1 VLAPRTGATRAE
13 PTEERELSYDDIED
27 ARLYDVQNG
36 WGPGDEFYLG
46 LVHRAGDVLDVG
58 CGTGTLLKRARRD
71 GHRGRLVGLDPGA
84 GMLAVA
90 REEPAVEWVAGTL
103 VPGAYDAEFDLV
115 TMTGHAFQELRR
127 DDDVRSVLRGMRD
140 AVRPGGRVA
149 FETRNPAAREWE
161 TWPGHVYEVT
171 YQDTPI
177 EVWYE
182 LDAAEGDL
190 VTFTE
195 FTDGGRWH
203 RQADRGTLRFLS
215 RIDLDRFLAEAGLEA
230 ETYYGDWQQGPV
242 TEDSPEIIAIARR
255 SAL

>member
-1 VLAPRTGATRAE
+1 V
-13 PTEERELSYDDIED
+13 SYDDLED
-27 ARLYDVQNG
+27 ARLYDVQNA
-36 WGPGDEFYLG
+36 WGRSDEFYLA
-46 LVHRAGDVLDVG
+46 LVMRAGDVLDVG

-90 REEPAVEWVAGTL
+90 REEPAVEWVSGVL

-115 TMTGHAFQELRR
+115 TMTGHAFQELRT
-127 DDDVRSVLRGMRD
+127 DDDVRTVLRGMRD

-149 FETRNPAAREWE
+149 FETRNPTARGWE
-161 TWPGHVYEVT
+161 SWPGQVYEVT
-171 YQDTPI
+171 YRDTPI
-177 EVWYE
+177 KVWYE
-182 LDAAEGDL
+182 VERVEGEL

-203 RQADRGTLRFLS
+203 RQADRSTLRFLP
-215 RIDLDRFLAEAGLEA
+215 RLDLDRFLAEAGLEVEA
-230 ETYYGDWQQGPV
+230 YHGDWDGGPL
-242 TEDSPEIIAIARR
+242 TEDSPEIIAVARR